1 MITIKEYDMKVL
13 SLMEDKEIAEVVRA
27 VASFIENEEDITL
40 EDNIADF
47 LLQNI
52 TTRIKKKKRQAEAG
66 RKNIKAYHERRSQEV
81 KLEVV
86 QKEEPLP
93 NSDVKFIPDNNN
105 NTPHDM
111 FKQRMLSDTYLVEQI
126 CIKSNGCLTP
136 QNIGS
141 KIDEFN
147 LLLRER
153 GCVYTSESEYRSHLS
168 NWINASLR
176 RFREELQEVDFDA
189 KFARAIS
196 NLSFERQQELKQ
208 SKDYVIKYGRTHR
221 LDCQELLDA
230 MLKYKMT
237 YDEVGSAHRIYLPEL
252 PEVDI
257 EELFTSKLWQ

>member
-1 MITIKEYDMKVL
+1 MKVL

-27 VASFIENEEDITL
+27 VASYIENEEDITL

-86 QKEEPLP
+86 QKEEPQTISGVTL
-93 NSDVKFIPDNNN
+93 IPEQGDI
-105 NTPHDM
+105 PHGV
-111 FKQRMLSDTYLVEQI
+111 FKDRMLNDTYLIELI
-126 CIKSNGCLTP
+126 CMKSNGCLTP
-136 QNIGS
+136 QNIAS

-153 GCVYTSESEYRSHLS
+153 GRVYTSESEYRSHLS
-168 NWINASLR
+168 NWINANLK
-176 RFREELQEVDFDA
+176 RFREELQEDDFDA

-237 YDEVGSAHRIYLPEL
+237 YNEVGRAHRIYLPET
-252 PEVDI
+252 PNVDI
-257 EELFTSKLWQ
+257 EDLF